1 MISVSLCSVT
11 KLVCRLGLLDE
22 PEDGDLYWRLLMKSG
37 LEQKDMSRCNGVKA
51 LKGWQILLPGKHC
64 LENSLHR
71 LHLGSFRDGDAK
83 RFKLLR
89 MIDLVLEL

>member
-1 MISVSLCSVT
+1 MISVSHCSVT

-22 PEDGDLYWRLLMKSG
+22 PEDGDLYWRLLMKSS
-37 LEQKDMSRCNGVKA
+37 LEQKDMVEMQWSQSI
-51 LKGWQILLPGKHC
+51 GWQILLPGKHC

-83 RFKLLR
+83 RFRVLR
-89 MIDLVLEL
+89 MTDFVLEF

>member
-1 MISVSLCSVT
+1 
-11 KLVCRLGLLDE
+11 
-22 PEDGDLYWRLLMKSG
+22 MKSN
-37 LEQKDMSRCNGVKA
+37 LEQKDMVEMQWSQSIER
-51 LKGWQILLPGKHC
+51 WQILLPVKHS

>member
-1 MISVSLCSVT
+1 
-11 KLVCRLGLLDE
+11 
-22 PEDGDLYWRLLMKSG
+22 MKSN
-37 LEQKDMSRCNGVKA
+37 LEQKDMVEMQWSQSIER
-51 LKGWQILLPGKHC
+51 WQILLPGKHC
-64 LENSLHR
+64 LENYLHR